1 MGAFSFLRQKLFW
14 KHFGIA
20 VASAFV
26 FLWLVFFSLKL
37 FTRHGRSQL
46 VPDLTGLTV
55 TEAQQVA
62 KRYGLVLQIADST
75 FVGGRQKGTVVSHV
89 PRSDERV
96 KKGRRVFVTI
106 NAFSVPRVPMPNVMG
121 VSYRQAKVNLESTG
135 LKMGKLI
142 YRPDPMRNYVLGQ
155 QYNGENIEPGTLIAR
170 GEPVDLI
177 LGQGVSGQSTIV
189 TEVVGMSV
197 EEAYEV
203 LNNEYINIGAVTYD
217 ASVKTYADSLNSRVY
232 KQAPLSGRTVRLG
245 TYVDLWLT
253 VNPEQYV
260 SPE

>member
-1 MGAFSFLRQKLFW
+1 MGAFSFLKQKLFW
-14 KHFGIA
+14 KHVVIA
-20 VASAFV
+20 IASAFV

-46 VPDLTGLTV
+46 VPDLTGLTIS
-55 TEAQQVA
+55 EAQQVA
-62 KRYGLVLQIADST
+62 KKHGLVLQISDST
-75 FVGGRQKGTVVSHV
+75 FVGGRQKGTIVSHV

-121 VSYRQAKVNLESTG
+121 VSYRQAKVTLESNG
-135 LKMGKLI
+135 LKMGKLV

-155 QYNGENIEPGTLIAR
+155 QYNGQDIEPGRLIAR
-170 GEPVDLI
+170 GEPVDLL
-177 LGQGVSGQSTIV
+177 LGQGVSGQSTLV
-189 TEVVGMSV
+189 TEVVGMSL
-197 EEAYEV
+197 EEAFEA
-203 LNNEYINIGAVTYD
+203 LNNEYINIGAVSYD
-217 ASVKTYADSLNSRVY
+217 VSVKTYADTLNSRVY

-253 VNPEQYV
+253 VNPEQYI
-260 SPE
+260 PTE

>member
-1 MGAFSFLRQKLFW
+1 MGAFTFLREKLFW
-14 KHFGIA
+14 KHLGIA
-20 VASAFV
+20 VASAIV

-55 TEAQQVA
+55 PEATKVA
-62 KRYGLVLQIADST
+62 ERYGLVLQVSDST

-121 VSYRQAKVNLESTG
+121 VSYRQAKVTLESSG
-135 LKMGKLI
+135 LKVGKMI

-155 QYNGENIEPGTLIAR
+155 RYQDNDIEDR
-170 GEPVDLI
+170 K
-177 LGQGVSGQSTIV
+177 S
-189 TEVVGMSV
+189 VV
-197 EEAYEV
+197 
-203 LNNEYINIGAVTYD
+203 
-217 ASVKTYADSLNSRVY
+217 
-232 KQAPLSGRTVRLG
+232 
-245 TYVDLWLT
+245 
-253 VNPEQYV
+253 
-260 SPE
+260 